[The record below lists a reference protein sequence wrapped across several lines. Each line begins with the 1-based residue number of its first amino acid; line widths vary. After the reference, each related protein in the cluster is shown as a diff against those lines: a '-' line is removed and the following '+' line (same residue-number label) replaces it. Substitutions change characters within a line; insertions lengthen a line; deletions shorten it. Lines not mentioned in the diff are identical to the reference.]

1 MRHPRTPQWI
11 VGTADPPA
19 SLHMYDGFPDSNASR
34 RVPER
39 QWYGGTGEL
48 PNRDRCDVQ
57 GPEFPFKNAIGKE
70 AKID

>member
-1 MRHPRTPQWI
+1 
-11 VGTADPPA
+11 
-19 SLHMYDGFPDSNASR
+19 MYDGFPDSNASR
-34 RVPER
+34 RVPGR